1 MGKLKLAWMYA
12 KSMAPNIHIRNKGQL
27 LSGLTGTFQQIT
39 FLAIFG
45 AVMLIILANLRTS
58 VTNTD
63 ATNAIDN
70 ATRSISN
77 VFAQLPLFG
86 TILGLLLI
94 VGIVFLL
101 IRGTRGGGGGN
112 V

>member
-1 MGKLKLAWMYA
+1 MNKLKIIWEYA
-12 KSMAPNIHIRNKGQL
+12 KSISPKIYIGNKGQL
-27 LSGLTGTFQQIT
+27 LGGLTGTFQQIT

-58 VTNTD
+58 TTNTD
-63 ATNAIDN
+63 AQNAIDN

-77 VFAQLPLFG
+77 TFAQLPLFG

-101 IRGTRGGGGGN
+101 IRGTRGGGGGS